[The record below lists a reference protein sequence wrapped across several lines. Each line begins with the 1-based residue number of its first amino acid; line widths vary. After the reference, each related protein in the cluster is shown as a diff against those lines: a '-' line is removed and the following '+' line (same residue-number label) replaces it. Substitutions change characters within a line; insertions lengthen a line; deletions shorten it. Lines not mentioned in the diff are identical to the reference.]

1 MPEWITDRI
10 AAFRLPFTLE
20 PKPGVRIER
29 FVQAYLVKGT
39 SPMLVDAGVAPAHD
53 ILVKEL
59 AAAGALPETLALVIS
74 THEHADHVGGNGL
87 LKVRYRPPFAC
98 HPAARRW
105 AEDYA
110 LQLRERPVPNG
121 ERLFGDPIRFD
132 RELRDGERV
141 DVGGLTMEVFFTP
154 GHSPGHIA
162 LYCSEERVLIA
173 QDAPQPVGGLP
184 LYNDVPAALA
194 SLRRLMA
201 VAQVDHLL
209 LGHEPYHLTGDA
221 ARKYLADGE
230 AYVRSVHAQVE
241 RARAQLGPPP
251 SAEALTREVLDGL
264 GKQAA
269 PVVPMIVQSIEAHLR
284 WNP

>member
-1 MPEWITDRI
+1 MPERITDRI
-10 AAFRLPFTLE
+10 VAFRLPFTME
-20 PKPGVRIER
+20 PTPGVRIER
-29 FVQAYLVKGT
+29 FVQAYLVRGT
-39 SPMLVDAGVAPAHD
+39 RPTLVDAGVAPAHD
-53 ILVKEL
+53 VLVKEL
-59 AAAGALPETLALVIS
+59 AASGVLPETLSLAIS
-74 THEHADHVGGNGL
+74 THEHADHVGGNGA
-87 LKVRYRPPFAC
+87 LKTRYSLPFAC

-110 LQLRERPVPNG
+110 LQLRERPVPQG
-121 ERLFGDPIRFD
+121 EVLFGEPIRFD
-132 RELRDGERV
+132 RDLRDGERV
-141 DVGGLTMEVFFTP
+141 DVGGLTLEVVFTP

-162 LYCSEERVLIA
+162 LYCPEERALIA

-201 VAQVDHLL
+201 VRGADHLL

-241 RARAQLGPPP
+241 KARAQLGPPP

-264 GKQAA
+264 GRQAA

-284 WNP
+284 WRP

>member
-1 MPEWITDRI
+1 MPEKITERI
-10 AAFRLPFTLE
+10 VTFRLPFIME

-29 FVQAYLVKGT
+29 FVQAVLVRGAR
-39 SPMLVDAGVAPAHD
+39 PMLVDAGVAPAHD
-53 ILVKEL
+53 VLVKEL
-59 AAAGALPETLALVIS
+59 AAAGVPPESLSLVIS
-74 THEHADHVGGNGL
+74 THEHADHVGGNGA
-87 LKVRYRPPFAC
+87 LKTRYSLPFAC

-105 AEDYA
+105 AQDYA

-121 ERLFGDPIRFD
+121 EVLFGEPIRFD
-132 RELRDGERV
+132 RDLQDGERV
-141 DVGGLTMEVFFTP
+141 DVGDLTLEVLFTP

-162 LYCSEERVLIA
+162 LYCPEERALIA

-194 SLRRLMA
+194 SLRRLLA
-201 VAQVDHLL
+201 VRNVDHLL

-241 RARAQLGPPP
+241 KARAQLGPPP

-269 PVVPMIVQSIEAHLR
+269 PLVPMIVQSIEAHLR
-284 WNP
+284 WTP

>member
-1 MPEWITDRI
+1 MPERITEHI

-20 PKPGVRIER
+20 PKPGVRVER
-29 FVQAYLVKGT
+29 LVQAYLVRGAHPT
-39 SPMLVDAGVAPAHD
+39 LVDAGVAPAHD

-59 AAAGALPETLALVIS
+59 AAAGVLPEKLDLVIS
-74 THEHADHVGGNGL
+74 THEHADHVGGNGQ
-87 LKVRYRPPFAC
+87 LKARYYLPFAC

-121 ERLFGDPIRFD
+121 EVLFGEPIRFD

-141 DVGGLTMEVFFTP
+141 DAGGVTLDVLFTP

-162 LYCSEERVLIA
+162 LYCPEERALIA

-194 SLRRLMA
+194 SLERLA
-201 VAQVDHLL
+201 AIPKVEHLL
-209 LGHEPYHLTGDA
+209 LGHEPFHLAGEA
-221 ARKYLADGE
+221 ARGYLAEGA
-230 AYVRSVHAQVE
+230 AYIRAVHRQVE
-241 RARAQLGPPP
+241 KARAQLGPPP
-251 SAEALTREVLDGL
+251 DLAALTREVLDGL
-264 GKQAA
+264 GRQAA

-284 WNP
+284 WKP